1 MKATITTCVL
11 LLSVIPGLAMAAQPP
26 ATQVADIASATGLS
40 ERQVQMVFGGHTAY
54 AEYLTTYD
62 WARHRVMRVLG
73 EQRYN
78 ELMAGHEIVL
88 DNGRRVAL
96 LDR

>member
-1 MKATITTCVL
+1 MKARITTCVL
-11 LLSVIPGLAMAAQPP
+11 LLSVVPGIAMAAPP
-26 ATQVADIASATGLS
+26 ATQVSDLASATGLT

-62 WARHRVMRVLG
+62 WARHRVISVLG
-73 EQRYN
+73 AQRYN

>member
-1 MKATITTCVL
+1 MKARITTCVL
-11 LLSVIPGLAMAAQPP
+11 LLSVVPGIALASSPP
-26 ATQVADIASATGLS
+26 TKVSEVAGATGLT
-40 ERQVQMVFGGHTAY
+40 ERQVKMVFGCHTAY
-54 AEYLTTYD
+54 AEYRTSYE
-62 WARHRVMRVLG
+62 WARHRAMSVLG
-73 EQRYN
+73 AQRYN